1 MGGADGSGESGG
13 ESRGLSLSVER
24 RNENNYEEGIFQRLK
39 KKPKPRW
46 LDERGEGGKRLG
58 MVPQVGRNQ
67 RRKGGETAEGER
79 EAERGE
85 RRRRRRR
92 RREEKKK
99 RKVRWAKTL
108 SVCVRCVCVCVYVC
122 VWSSKK
128 KKGDRYVSR
137 RICLSSSSNRAF
149 PLDEPY
155 LDMEFASPGLD

>member
-1 MGGADGSGESGG
+1 MSREETRIITRKGFSKIKEKTQAPVVGRKGG
-13 ESRGLSLSVER
+13 RGQKFS
-24 RNENNYEEGIFQRLK
+24 
-39 KKPKPRW
+39 
-46 LDERGEGGKRLG
+46 